1 MWTTNTTAGSDATIK
16 YGETT
21 IPSQTKSNSER
32 KYNSYTA
39 PVYGAGFVEPG
50 KVQQKAT
57 SSTSSPFS
65 FGSISVS
72 SVRGLQFVGVVG
84 LAWFVFFRSPELPS
98 GPVLKTDVSPLSFA
112 SDLAPVSSKQLTPE
126 MVADYVGRFSDVARQ
141 EQKQFGIP
149 ASVSLAQG
157 LVESRAGNSKLAQKN
172 NNHFGLKCFSR
183 HCKSGHCSNFTDD
196 THKDFFLKFKS
207 PWESWRAHS
216 KLLMQDRY
224 KNCRGGS
231 YSQWAWGLQKAGYAT
246 DKTYADKLIGVIEE
260 YQLYKYDL

>member
-1 MWTTNTTAGSDATIK
+1 MWTTNTTAGPDTCVK

-21 IPSQTKSNSER
+21 IPSKPKPNPER
-32 KYNSYTA
+32 QHNTYVA
-39 PVYGAGFVEPG
+39 PVYGAAFVETG
-50 KVQQKAT
+50 RQQKST
-57 SSTSSPFS
+57 SSTTSFS
-65 FGSISVS
+65 FGSISA
-72 SVRGLQFVGVVG
+72 SVRGLQLVIGVG
-84 LAWFVFFRSPELPS
+84 LTWFVFFRSPVPS
-98 GPVLKTDVSPLSFA
+98 GPVLKTDVSPLSVA

-231 YSQWAWGLQKAGYAT
+231 YAQWAWGLQSAGYAT
-246 DKTYADKLIGVIEE
+246 DKTYATKLIGIIEE
-260 YQLYKYDL
+260 YQLYKHDL